1 MMDITNLK
9 KQARDISNNLR
20 DLGSKKE
27 QKYREKTR
35 LDSALNKLI
44 KEAVELKAQKREYQ
58 KKSLS

>member
-35 LDSALNKLI
+35 LDSALNK
-44 KEAVELKAQKREYQ
+44 
-58 KKSLS
+58 